1 MILWFILTVMTSIAA
16 VFVSAPFIRRL
27 DWRQN
32 GLSSDVA
39 VYRDQLKE
47 VDNEAALGLIDA
59 SQAETAKTEIKRRM
73 LAARETDDSALPM
86 LSSGERTFAAI
97 GVAGVVVFGAV
108 GLFALTANL
117 EPYAATSFATLE
129 PTVTRLV
136 EKPANK
142 VAEVNIPL
150 PPSAAAPTGGPSK
163 RAEPPLPPVEE
174 MIQRLVTRLQ
184 RNPKDSEGWRTL
196 GWSYYS
202 TDHFTE
208 AAAAYARAI
217 ELNPNSAD
225 YRNARTDALIRA
237 ANGVVTPEAKESTE
251 ETIKLHP
258 KDLRARYFQ
267 ALAIDQGGDKS
278 AALKQ
283 WNDLLGELDPN
294 DPLSLELKQKIG
306 GAKDSDR
313 VGETPTAMSDPKS
326 SFGTTISG
334 RTEPSMPPE
343 STTNRGPRPED
354 IRSAETLAPSDRAA
368 MIQRMVDSL
377 EDRLEQSPR
386 DVDGWIKLIRS
397 RSVLGDKNK
406 AQQTL
411 EKALKV
417 FEEDTAERKRIVT
430 TAQELGLRQ

>member
-1 MILWFILTVMTSIAA
+1 VILWFILTVMTSIAA

-27 DWRQN
+27 DRRRS
-32 GLSSDVA
+32 GVSSDV
-39 VYRDQLKE
+39 VIYRDQLKE

-73 LAARETDDSALPM
+73 LAAKETDDSALPM

-97 GVAGVVVFGAV
+97 GVAGIVVFGSV

-117 EPYAATSFATLE
+117 EPYSAASFAALQ
-129 PTVTRLV
+129 PTVTNMV
-136 EKPANK
+136 EKPVNK
-142 VAEVNIPL
+142 VPDANIPF
-150 PPSAAAPTGGPSK
+150 PPPGTAPPGRPSK

-174 MIQRLVTRLQ
+174 MIQKLVTRLQ
-184 RNPKDSEGWRTL
+184 RNPKDTEGWRVL
-196 GWSYYS
+196 GWSYFS

-217 ELNPNSAD
+217 ELNPDSAD

-237 ANGVVTPEAKESTE
+237 ANGVVTPEAKEAME

-258 KDLRARYFQ
+258 KDPRARYFRGL
-267 ALAIDQGGDKS
+267 ALDQSGDKS

-306 GAKDSDR
+306 GGKDDDR
-313 VGETPTAMSDPKS
+313 VGEAQTPMSDPKS
-326 SFGTTISG
+326 SFGATISG
-334 RTEPSMPPE
+334 GATESP
-343 STTNRGPRPED
+343 TDRGPQPED
-354 IRSAETLAPSDRAA
+354 IRNAATLAPADRAA

-377 EDRLEQSPR
+377 QDRLEQSPR

-397 RSVLGDKNK
+397 RSVLGDTNK

-411 EKALKV
+411 EKALKI
-417 FEEDTAERKRIVT
+417 FDEDTAERKRII
-430 TAQELGLRQ
+430 TAAEELGLKQ

>member
-1 MILWFILTVMTSIAA
+1 MILWLILTVMTSIAA

-27 DWRQN
+27 DRRRT
-32 GLSSDVA
+32 GVSSDIA

-47 VDNEAALGLIDA
+47 VDNEAALGLIDP

-73 LAARETDDSALPM
+73 LAAKETEDSALPL

-97 GVAGVVVFGAV
+97 GVAGIVVFGSV

-117 EPYAATSFATLE
+117 EPYAAASFAALQ
-129 PTVTRLV
+129 PTVTNMG
-136 EKPANK
+136 EKPVTKAPGANILFPPPGT
-142 VAEVNIPL
+142 AL
-150 PPSAAAPTGGPSK
+150 PGRPSK

-184 RNPKDSEGWRTL
+184 RNPKDTEGWRVL
-196 GWSYYS
+196 GWSYFS

-217 ELNPNSAD
+217 ELNPDSAD
-225 YRNARTDALIRA
+225 YRNAHTDALIRA
-237 ANGVVTPEAKESTE
+237 ANGVVTPEAKEAME

-258 KDLRARYFQ
+258 KDPRARYFRGL
-267 ALAIDQGGDKS
+267 ALNQSGDKS

-294 DPLSLELKQKIG
+294 DPLSVELKRKIG
-306 GAKDSDR
+306 GGNDSDR
-313 VGETPTAMSDPKS
+313 VGEAPTAMSDPKS

-334 RTEPSMPPE
+334 RTEPPTPSE

-377 EDRLEQSPR
+377 DDRLEQSPR
-386 DVDGWIKLIRS
+386 DVEGWIKLIRS

-417 FEEDTAERKRIVT
+417 FDADTAERKRIMM
-430 TAQELGLRQ
+430 TAEELGLRQ